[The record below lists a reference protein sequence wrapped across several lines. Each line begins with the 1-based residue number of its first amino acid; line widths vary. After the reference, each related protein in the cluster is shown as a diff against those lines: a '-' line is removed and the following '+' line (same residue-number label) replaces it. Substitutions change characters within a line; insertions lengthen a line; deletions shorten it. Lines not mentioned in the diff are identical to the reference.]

1 MIRIIIGFH
10 LLLLSY
16 FIFSQSTNIPL
27 NADYYHLLDRYQIK
41 SGKVGENYQN
51 TFRPYKREA
60 VAEFLSTISTIDST
74 EYSSVDLFNLSYLK
88 RDNWEWIANAD
99 NQSRKNLFKNFYK
112 KQSDFYQVKTEDF
125 DLHVNP
131 VIYFGVGETSNDNRA
146 TFINTR
152 GIEVRG
158 MVDKKIGFYSYL
170 GENQARFPVYIRDYV
185 SSNNV
190 VPSEGFWKNFK
201 TKEAYDFFTA
211 RGYISFEA
219 TKHINF
225 QFGHDRFF
233 VGNGYRSLILSDF
246 APAYLFFKINTNIW
260 KLQYTNLFTQM
271 KADAFGAGGG
281 SLSGSRF
288 PDKYV
293 TFHHLG
299 INITDNFNVGIF
311 ESIAF
316 GREDTL
322 RNATFNLNYLNPVI
336 FYRAIEQQGGS
347 IDNAILGLDFLWNL
361 QRKFSIYGQV
371 IIDELV
377 VGEIFSGSGWWGN
390 KQAVQLGI
398 KYIDVLN
405 LANLDLQVEFN
416 SVRPY
421 TYSHETLFTNYA
433 HYRQPLAHPIG
444 ANFKEWIAILRY
456 QPFNKLNFTGKIIF
470 NQYGADGIISNY
482 GQNILLDD
490 RTHLNDFGNEIGQ
503 GIENEL
509 IFIDFT
515 SSYHLKQNLFI
526 DAKLIY
532 RRNNSQLPSFDT
544 ENTHFAISLR
554 LNIPQRLQEF

>member
-16 FIFSQSTNIPL
+16 FTFSQSTNIPL

-41 SGKVGENYQN
+41 SGKVGENYHN

-60 VAEFLSTISTIDST
+60 VAEFLSTIDST
-74 EYSSVDLFNLSYLK
+74 EYSGVDIFNLSFLK
-88 RDNWEWIANAD
+88 KDNWEWFENAD
-99 NQSRKNLFKNFYK
+99 NQSRKNLLKNFYK
-112 KQSDFYQVKTEDF
+112 KQSDFYQVKTEDL
-125 DLHVNP
+125 DLHINP
-131 VIYFGVGETSNDNRA
+131 VIYFGAGETSNDNRS

-152 GIEVRG
+152 GIEIRG

-225 QFGHDRFF
+225 QFGHDRFL

-246 APAYLFFKINTNIW
+246 APAYLFLKINTNIW

-271 KADAFGAGGG
+271 KADAFGTGGG

-336 FYRAIEQQGGS
+336 FYRAIEHQGGS
-347 IDNAILGLDFLWNL
+347 IDNAILGVDFLWNL
-361 QRKFSIYGQV
+361 QGKFSIYGQV

-377 VGEIFSGSGWWGN
+377 VGEIFSGDGWWGN
-390 KQAVQLGI
+390 KQAVQLGA

-405 LANLDLQVEFN
+405 LSNLDLQVEFN

-433 HYRQPLAHPIG
+433 HYRQPLAHPMG
-444 ANFKEWIAILRY
+444 ANFKEWIGILRY

-482 GQNILLDD
+482 GHNILLDD
-490 RTHLNDFGNEIGQ
+490 LTHLNDFGNEIGQ

-509 IFIDFT
+509 IYLDFT

-554 LNIPQRLQEF
+554 FNIPQRLQEF